1 MNTPTVRGTM
11 IRWTC
16 ARLVIRLVVHFIAS
30 YPPSFSIVRG
40 IEPKIPLCVERSLVN
55 PVIIYPFVLVVL

>member
-1 MNTPTVRGTM
+1 M